1 MEVKMLKG
9 RVLVKMDAPRKL
21 SNTIVGLERWEDYP
35 NEGTVMA
42 VGEDVE
48 ELEPGMRVVLDVK
61 TSVHE
66 RLSLKDGRYI
76 EGPAFSRTKSRGDL
90 VVGIIEED

>member
-1 MEVKMLKG
+1 
-9 RVLVKMDAPRKL
+9 
-21 SNTIVGLERWEDYP
+21 
-35 NEGTVMA
+35 
-42 VGEDVE
+42 
-48 ELEPGMRVVLDVK
+48 MRVVLDVK